1 MQDMTTLRIEINVKN
16 RIYLE
21 EKERKKG
28 WENSENRSLKL

>member
-21 EKERKKG
+21 KKKERKG
-28 WENSENRSLKL
+28 ERIVRIEA